1 VPDETASYDRWLWIE
16 LIGFDNERPDYGVQA
31 YLDNAGFVPD
41 AVSLFVFNPDFIH
54 AHNGLDE
61 DGPLPFDCCSYGG
74 HPNSYERQRQAWTRF
89 QLKGLIEEL
98 RRRGIA
104 VLVSVFDI
112 FVTDEWIG
120 QHPELLHVNRAGDR
134 IRSICPWKRLSDGS
148 FYDDF
153 FARKLGE
160 VLRDYGF
167 DGYHQA
173 DGYCHPR
180 LPAYEGDYSDDMIGQ
195 FVEATGVV
203 LPEGL
208 ADESGDRSEFVQQR
222 AAWIWRHVRRK
233 WLCFQAGRMATF
245 CRKVAEAVHAQ
256 GKWVVA
262 NNALTRDP
270 FQALYRFGVDYRQ
283 MAEAGVDGFILE
295 TVAPGVSIGG
305 EGGRAAAPHYDFLAM
320 VLLIKSYVPHLKLHC
335 LNNAHD
341 VNEQWDVLRH
351 GSTLLEREIYC
362 NSNLYRWR
370 PGGSLERCSAGPVVC
385 LADGIHPHEWQW
397 LREWWERGFGT
408 TPRRVVGATIVW
420 SDAAHERQLD
430 EYLKTRRWTT
440 HKLLYELL
448 AKGAPLHCVADVT
461 DLAGVS
467 GPLVVL
473 NLHLFPEEDRAA
485 VLAYDRGPVITI
497 GLPIRTLLHPEFAFG
512 DCYYPGGLACYVY
525 GAGREW
531 EVAIAPEGP
540 EEIPGD
546 LMGLPEPQAYF
557 EELYF
562 RKVSTSFVEACA
574 RIIAD
579 CAGAVKV
586 LSRADV
592 IRVQALELEGG
603 FLRLLVGNDSHYYVI
618 TDLDVGREIESV
630 RVVTPFPG
638 TTPAFSGS
646 RLGFRVPGRGMAIVD
661 VALKE

>member
-1 VPDETASYDRWLWIE
+1 MPDNGARYDRWLWVE
-16 LIGFDNERPDYGVQA
+16 LIGFDNELPDCGVQA
-31 YLDNAGFVPD
+31 YLENAGFVPD

-54 AHNGLDE
+54 THEGLEE
-61 DGPLPFDCCSYGG
+61 DGLLPFDCGSFGG
-74 HPNSYERQRQAWTRF
+74 HPNSYERERQAWTRY
-89 QLKGLIEEL
+89 QLRGLIGEL
-98 RRRGIA
+98 QRHGIA

-112 FVTDEWIG
+112 FVADPWIG
-120 QHPELLHVNRAGDR
+120 QHPEVLHVNRAGDR
-134 IRSICPWKRLSDGS
+134 IRSICPWKRLADGT
-148 FYDDF
+148 YYGDF

-160 VLRDYGF
+160 VLQDYGF

-180 LPAYEGDYSDDMIGQ
+180 LPAYEGEYSDDIVGQ
-195 FVEATGVV
+195 FVEATGIE
-203 LPEGL
+203 LPDGL
-208 ADESGDRSEFVQQR
+208 AEASGDRPEVVQQR
-222 AAWIWRHVRRK
+222 AAWIWRHARPE
-233 WLCFQAGRMATF
+233 WLRFQAANIAAF
-245 CRKVAEAVHAQ
+245 CRKVADAVHAQ

-270 FQALYRFGVDYRQ
+270 FQALYRFGVDYRL

-295 TVAPGVSIGG
+295 TVAPGVAIGG
-305 EGGRAAAPHYDFLAM
+305 EGGRAASLQYDLLAKVM
-320 VLLIKSYVPHLKLHC
+320 LVKSYVPGLPLHC

-351 GSTLLEREIYC
+351 GPQLLEREIYC
-362 NSNLYRWR
+362 NSSVFRR
-370 PGGSLERCSAGPVVC
+370 RSDGTLERCSAGPVVC
-385 LADGIHPHEWQW
+385 LADGIQRHEWQW
-397 LREWWERGFGT
+397 LREWWERGFGARV
-408 TPRRVVGATIVW
+408 RRPIGATVVW

-430 EYLKTRRWTT
+430 EYVETRRWTT

-448 AKGAPLHCVADVT
+448 AKGAPLHCIADVR

-473 NLHLFPEEDRAA
+473 NMHLYPEEEFAA
-485 VLAYDRGPVITI
+485 IVAYDRGPVIAI
-497 GLPIRTLLHPEFAFG
+497 GLPTRALLEPEFAFA
-512 DCYYPGGLACYVY
+512 DCYHPGALACSVY
-525 GAGREW
+525 RAGREW
-531 EVAIAPEGP
+531 EVTIESDGP

-562 RKVSTSFVEACA
+562 RQVSTSFVEACA
-574 RIIAD
+574 GIIAD

-586 LSRADV
+586 LSRSDV
-592 IRVQALELEGG
+592 IRVQTLEMESGE
-603 FLRLLVGNDSHYYVI
+603 LRLLVGNDRHYYVI
-618 TDLDVGREIESV
+618 TDLDAGRQIESV

-646 RLGFRVPGRGMAIVD
+646 RFGFRVPGRGMVIVD
-661 VALKE
+661 VMLKE